1 VTPQPTSPDR
11 LLAAVDRAAF
21 VVGLG
26 GRLRRAGVPVSFTAL
41 AALTEALAVAPP
53 SDLGSLYW
61 LARLTLVRREHD
73 LGPFDRVF
81 DAVFRDAD
89 LPLAG
94 QASGPAADAGG
105 ESLPVE
111 PGPVTA
117 EQPGAGLPWHTR
129 PRALVP
135 DPGPPEGRG
144 VPELLPSA
152 VEAVADTPFD
162 ELDEETLALVGAWLE
177 TSRLRWPTRRSR
189 RRRVHPSGRRVA
201 LRETMDASRRTG
213 WEPATLARTR
223 SVRRPRP
230 VTVLVDVSESMRP
243 YSTAY
248 LHVMRVLA
256 RSGRAETFA
265 FSTGLTRVTPA
276 LRQHSART
284 AVAQA
289 TEQVDDRYGGTRLA
303 SSLAELLHTRH
314 GNALR
319 GGVLVVASDGWD
331 SEEPEH
337 LAAVLRRVRRRVHRL
352 VWLNPRSAAPGF
364 QPLVGSMAAA
374 LPFCDDFL
382 PAHTLAAVVEAL
394 DVLLE
399 DGPLSSRA

>member
-1 VTPQPTSPDR
+1 MPPDR

-21 VVGLG
+21 AVGFG
-26 GRLRRAGVPVSFTAL
+26 GRLRSAGVPVSFTSL

-53 SDLGSLYW
+53 ADLRSLYW
-61 LARLTLVRREHD
+61 LSRLTLVRREHD
-73 LGPFDRVF
+73 LAPFDLVF
-81 DAVFRDAD
+81 DAVFRDAT

-94 QASGPAADAGG
+94 QAAGPIADSGG
-105 ESLPVE
+105 ESLPTE
-111 PGPVTA
+111 RGAMAADRPGP
-117 EQPGAGLPWHTR
+117 GLPWHTR
-129 PRALVP
+129 PRELVA
-135 DPGPPEGRG
+135 DPSPAEGRG

-152 VEAVADTPFD
+152 VEAVADTLFE
-162 ELDEETLALVGAWLE
+162 ELDEETLAQVGAWLE
-177 TSRLRWPTRRSR
+177 DSRHRWPTRRSR

-213 WEPATLARTR
+213 WEPVALARTR

-248 LHVMRVLA
+248 LHLMRVLA

-276 LRQHSART
+276 LRHHSARV

-289 TEQVDDRYGGTRLA
+289 SHQVADKYGGTQLA
-303 SSLAELLHTRH
+303 SSLAELLHSRH
-314 GNALR
+314 GNLLR
-319 GGVLVVASDGWD
+319 GGLLVVASDGWD
-331 SEEPEH
+331 SEEPDR

-364 QPLVGSMAAA
+364 EPLVGSMAAA
-374 LPFCDDFL
+374 LPFCDAFL
-382 PAHTLAAVVEAL
+382 PAHTPAAVVEAL